1 MIPGCLNDSQHIYED
16 TREEGERLQKVWL
29 ASGGSFGGL
38 LRFVPSLP
46 PSQIYSDTILQ
57 LVLSGWSQPGGENQE
72 VDQPEMPP
80 PCGDD

>member
-1 MIPGCLNDSQHIYED
+1 MIHNIYED

-57 LVLSGWSQPGGENQE
+57 LGANQE
-72 VDQPEMPP
+72 ARIRRWTNQRCCHLVVTMPVKL
-80 PCGDD
+80 

>member
-1 MIPGCLNDSQHIYED
+1 MIHNIYED

-46 PSQIYSDTILQ
+46 PRRSTPTQFCNLCYHA
-57 LVLSGWSQPGGENQE
+57 GANQE
-72 VDQPEMPP
+72 ARIRRWTNQRCRHLVVTIKW
-80 PCGDD
+80 